1 MKETNTYG
9 VVYVLTNPAIP
20 GLVKIGMT
28 QREDINERLAE
39 LNRPT
44 GVPVPFECQYA
55 CKVKVSDC
63 PKIEKA
69 LHAAFAPDRINPNR
83 EFFSTNIERIIPLLE
98 IFNEGEITE
107 EIAQEINDSLTDDD
121 KMAQEKLKRFR
132 RPSLNYKEMGIEP
145 GTLLSFTKDENIQ
158 VTVVNEKKV
167 EFQNEIISLTAL
179 TTRLLGAERNVQPT
193 RYWTVNGKN
202 LKDIY
207 DETYSLPI
215 ED

>member
-28 QREDINERLAE
+28 QREDINERLTE
-39 LNRPT
+39 LNKPT
-44 GVPVPFECQYA
+44 GIPVPFECQYA
-55 CKVKVSDC
+55 CKVKASDC

-69 LHAAFAPDRINPNR
+69 LHTAFAPDRINPNR

-107 EIAQEINDSLTDDD
+107 EIAQEINDSLTADD

-145 GTLLSFTKDENIQ
+145 GTLLFFTKDENIQ

-167 EFQNEIISLTAL
+167 EYQNEIISLTAL
-179 TTRLLGAERNVQPT
+179 TTRLLGAERSVQPT

>member
-39 LNRPT
+39 LNKPT

-69 LHAAFAPDRINPNR
+69 LHAAFSPDRINPNR

-107 EIAQEINDSLTDDD
+107 EIAQEINDNLTDDD

-132 RPSLNYKEMGIEP
+132 HPSLNYKEMGIEP
-145 GTLLSFTKDENIQ
+145 GTLLFFTKDETIQ
-158 VTVVNEKKV
+158 VTDVNEKKV
-167 EFQNEIISLTAL
+167 EYQNEIISLTAL
-179 TTRLLGAERNVQPT
+179 TTRLLKAERSVQPT